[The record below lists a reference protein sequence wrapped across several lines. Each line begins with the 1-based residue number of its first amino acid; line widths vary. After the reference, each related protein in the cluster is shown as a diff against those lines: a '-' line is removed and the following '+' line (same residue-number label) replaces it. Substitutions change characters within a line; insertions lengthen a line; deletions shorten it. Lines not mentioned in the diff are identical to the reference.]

1 MPNAQCLLYL
11 PLMTTLNYI
20 IWNGSPEIFSIG
32 SFALRWY
39 GLLFALGFLI
49 SQQILY
55 YIYRKENKPEKDVET
70 LTIYMVVATII
81 GARLGHVIFYQ
92 PEIIWEEPWSIFLP
106 FEFNPFR
113 FTGLQGLAS
122 HGAAIGI
129 LTALWLYGRKKK
141 PGQSFL
147 QVVDRIVILVALTGA
162 LIRFGNFFNS
172 EIIGKPTDMGIG
184 VVFVNKLTE
193 AIKDRQTEDN
203 EIIESIVYRENDSI
217 PKGSDSR
224 TPLAM
229 YVFFKRGTNE
239 AAAHQLMGYGEN
251 VAYRLDEFFDTRNE
265 FHYELA
271 TQNDG
276 TLAARMNVIGI
287 ARHPAQLYESIS
299 CVFLFVL
306 LYLIWNKYRNNLPPG
321 LLLGIF
327 LIICFGLRFIYEYLK
342 EPQEAF
348 ENDLPLYMGQILS
361 IPLVIAGIFIVV
373 YSLKNKT
380 GISVPEKN

>member
-1 MPNAQCLLYL
+1 MA
-11 PLMTTLNYI
+11 TLNFI

-55 YIYRKENKPEKDVET
+55 YIYAKEGKPEKDVET
-70 LTIYMVVATII
+70 LTIYMVIATII

-106 FEFNPFR
+106 FEFKPFR

-122 HGAAIGI
+122 HGATIGI

-147 QVVDRIVILVALTGA
+147 QTVDRIVILVALTGA

-172 EIIGKPTDMGIG
+172 EIIGKPTDSSVG

-193 AIKDRQTEDN
+193 AVMESQGEDN
-203 EIIESIVYRENDSI
+203 DFIESVAYRVNDSL
-217 PKGSDSR
+217 PKGDNGR
-224 TPLAM
+224 IPLAM
-229 YVFFKRGTNE
+229 YVFFKKGTPE
-239 AAAHQLMGYGEN
+239 AQAHQIMGSGEG

-265 FHYELA
+265 FYYEVIP
-271 TQNDG
+271 QKDG
-276 TLAARMNVIGI
+276 NLAARMNLVAI

-299 CVFLFVL
+299 CVFLFIFLFL
-306 LYLIWNKYRNNLPPG
+306 LWRKYKNNLPAG
-321 LLLGIF
+321 LLFGIF
-327 LIICFGLRFIYEYLK
+327 LVVCFGLRFLYEYLK

-348 ENDLPLYMGQILS
+348 ENDLPLFMGQILS
-361 IPLVIAGIFIVV
+361 IPLVIAGVFVILFALRRKSEQKV
-373 YSLKNKT
+373 
-380 GISVPEKN
+380 